1 VTTTT
6 MRRWTGLAQ
15 IAMSVLD
22 LDDTVGF
29 YERCFGYG
37 RNGGVKRLFNGNTTD
52 KVLAHED
59 VRHELRWMSD
69 RDPRFQLELVSFE
82 NPPARPMAEHERV
95 CDIGYRRMAIWV
107 EYFDGTLARL
117 RDEGV
122 PLLGEPRDYGDG
134 RRACCR
140 DPNGVVLE
148 LLEKDV
154 PSPPDAGDEAV
165 YDLPVRTRAVSL
177 SVPSLPEAEA
187 FFEGTLGMERADF
200 ALHTPAM
207 EEMWGLAGAETRS
220 SLFWAGRHLVELVE
234 YVSPRGKPRPAEEH
248 LGDAGIYH
256 MALRFRRNKHVTET
270 WREVTE
276 AGYGSRSAPANLLLA
291 KLVYLRSPHDFMVE
305 CLYYHRWIGRFIGF
319 RGQVRR

>member
-1 VTTTT
+1 

-22 LDDTVGF
+22 LEETVGF
-29 YERCFGYG
+29 YERCLGYG

-59 VRHELRWMSD
+59 VRHQLRWMSD

-82 NPPARPMAEHERV
+82 NPPARPMGADERV
-95 CDIGYRRMAIWV
+95 CDIGYRRMTVWV
-107 EYFDGTLARL
+107 EYFDGTIARL
-117 RDEGV
+117 REEGV
-122 PLLGEPRDYGDG
+122 RLLGEPRDFGDG
-134 RRACCR
+134 RRVCCR

-148 LLEKDV
+148 LLEHDV
-154 PSPPDAGDEAV
+154 PAPPDATDEPV
-165 YDLPVRTRAVSL
+165 YDLPVRTRAVTL
-177 SVPSLPEAEA
+177 SVPSLPDAEA

-207 EEMWGLAGAETRS
+207 EAMWGLAGAESRS

-234 YVSPRGKPRPAEEH
+234 YVSPRGKPRPTDEH

-256 MALRFRRNKHVTET
+256 VALRFPRNKDVSQT
-270 WREVTE
+270 WREVTA
-276 AGYGSRSAPANLLLA
+276 AGYGSRSEPANLLLA
-291 KLVYLRSPHDFMVE
+291 KLVYLRGPDDAMVE

-319 RGQVRR
+319 KEQAWR